1 MSGKGA
7 FFEDNLLKQ
16 TRRNF
21 ENAPSES
28 EFSERHKAR
37 PKDARAAAK
46 HAGIDSGIRKWDTA
60 MNVGRGMKV
69 NGSGEKCETV
79 TSTMNTMIN
88 TCKEMD
94 GNMMAGA
101 CPNVLTIA

>member
-1 MSGKGA
+1 M
-7 FFEDNLLKQ
+7 KQ

-21 ENAPSES
+21 ENALSES
-28 EFSERHKAR
+28 AFAERHKAR
-37 PKDARAAAK
+37 PKDARAAEK
-46 HAGIDSGIRKWDTA
+46 HAGIDSGIRKWDPA
-60 MNVGRGMKV
+60 MNVGRAMKI

-88 TCKEMD
+88 TKEMD

-101 CPNVLTIA
+101 CPNVLIIA